1 MLNGKTFLSILSK
14 FTKSSEVG
22 GNARVQIQMPNG
34 DLHDITEVKLM
45 ENMLIGQYETH
56 RIVLVIKTDA
66 PRSVKLYE
74 SSAVTESG
82 LSLVRSRA
90 CALDD
95 WTAIRACLLGL

>member
-56 RIVLVIKTDA
+56 RIVLVTEKEKHKMSRVI
-66 PRSVKLYE
+66 RSSQV
-74 SSAVTESG
+74 V
-82 LSLVRSRA
+82 
-90 CALDD
+90 
-95 WTAIRACLLGL
+95 